1 MKLAWSA
8 FAVEDRDQIFDFIA
22 LENPM
27 AAIRCDREISE
38 QTIQLIDFPEMGRPG
53 RVKGTRELV
62 VQRTPFL
69 VAYQVG
75 QEEIRILRVLHG
87 TQMWPDALEHSRDN
101 DGPIS

>member
-38 QTIQLIDFPEMGRPG
+38 QTSQLIDFPEMGRPG

-69 VAYQVG
+69 VAY
-75 QEEIRILRVLHG
+75 
-87 TQMWPDALEHSRDN
+87 
-101 DGPIS
+101 